1 MSRLRRTRGFTL
13 IELLV
18 VIAII
23 AILIALLL
31 PAVQQ
36 AREAARRTQ
45 CRNNL
50 KQFGTA
56 LHNYLDVHGMFPARQ
71 GGSGRINTGAIRNRM
86 SAYVALGP
94 FFDQTP
100 LYNQIVAAQN
110 DPWTASAWWTTLLPI
125 TNCPSDVGSQ
135 PPTGTKIGTYS
146 YGFCGGD
153 SYIRSIWDAAE
164 RASSV
169 PVVAQPNR
177 GIFGRNACTRASDIK
192 DGTSNTIAMSE
203 RSRPNDGRDR
213 GHVAVFAGGAIGT
226 FSPATC
232 APMWDGRL
240 YVPAASMFTQDTSP
254 GYRWGDGA
262 AFFHGVTTIL
272 PPNSALC
279 LIGTPDWA
287 SGGGHYAP
295 GIWTATSDHVGGVH
309 CLLADGA
316 VRFVSDNI
324 DAGNKSAIAPAD
336 TAGGASP
343 YGVWGALGTKSSGEA
358 IRGDF

>member
-1 MSRLRRTRGFTL
+1 MANRHHPRGFTL

-23 AILIALLL
+23 AVLIALLL

-36 AREAARRTQ
+36 ARETARRTQ

-56 LHNYLDVHGMFPARQ
+56 LHNYLDVFGMFPARQ
-71 GGSGRINTGAIRNRM
+71 GGSGTIASGAIRNRM
-86 SAYVALGP
+86 SANVALGP
-94 FFDQTP
+94 YFDQTP
-100 LYNQIVAAQN
+100 LYDRIVAAQN
-110 DPWTASAWWTTLLPI
+110 SPWTNSTWWQTLLPI
-125 TNCPSDVGSQ
+125 TNCPSDSGTN
-135 PPTGTKIGTYS
+135 PPTGGGPWGTTS
-146 YGFCGGD
+146 YAYCGGD
-153 SYIRSIWDAAE
+153 SYIRSILNPAE

-169 PVVAQPNR
+169 PVVSQPNR
-177 GIFGRNACTRASDIK
+177 GIFARNACTRVGDIK

-203 RSRPNDGRDR
+203 RSRPATVRDR
-213 GHVAVFAGGAIGT
+213 GDVAVFAGGNINS

-240 YVPAASMFTQDTSP
+240 YVPAAVMFTQDTSP

-272 PPNSALC
+272 PPNSAVC
-279 LIGTPDWA
+279 MIGDPAWQN
-287 SGGGHYAP
+287 GGGHYQA
-295 GIWTATSDHVGGVH
+295 GIWTATSEHVGGVH
-309 CLLADGA
+309 CLFADGA

-324 DAGNKSAIAPAD
+324 DAGNKAAIAPAD
-336 TAGGASP
+336 TGTGPSP
-343 YGVWGALGTKSSGEA
+343 YGVWGALGTKSAGETIA
-358 IRGDF
+358 NF